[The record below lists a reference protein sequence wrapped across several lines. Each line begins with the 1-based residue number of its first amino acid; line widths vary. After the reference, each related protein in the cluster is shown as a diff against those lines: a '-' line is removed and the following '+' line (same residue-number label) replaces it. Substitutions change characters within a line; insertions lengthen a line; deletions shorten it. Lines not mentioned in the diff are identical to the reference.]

1 MTNQEILKL
10 AGELVL
16 AGTTN
21 NVIEIK
27 RISVELARIAE
38 SPDSKKEDAA
48 ADGDGATSLNG
59 EFTGFLKFNDKEIS
73 KMPKS
78 FRRTFITEGKVIF
91 YRKRKRGKLYA
102 SFTYEA
108 RYRRHGYNISVS
120 ASNLEDLKARFIEA
134 LHAGERGGVKIPTTF
149 HEFATYYFEN
159 FRKRKV
165 KPLTYENDMYRYN
178 NHLKPAFG
186 STPLRRI
193 LPAQCQTLIDGYLE
207 KGQGRTADEV
217 YSLLNVI
224 FKMAIAHGIITL
236 NPLAVVVKE
245 RHEREH
251 GKALTVSEEKLLLE
265 KTAGTRYQLL
275 FAVALYTGLRPN
287 EFKTARIEGGFIV
300 AVNSKRKGG
309 KVEYKKIPVSP
320 MLRPFLVGVQELQFP
335 RVDYMRD
342 KMREIVP
349 KHKLYDLRTTFYT
362 RCQECGVAD
371 VARMEFVGHSLGALG
386 DTYTDL
392 SEEFLLK
399 EGEKLKY

>member
-1 MTNQEILKL
+1 MNQQQIIKL

-16 AGTTN
+16 AASNENTK
-21 NVIEIK
+21 EIIK
-27 RISVELARIAE
+27 ISNELAAMV
-38 SPDSKKEDAA
+38 SADNKKEVAA
-48 ADGDGATSLNG
+48 ENGATPLQE
-59 EFTGFLKFNDKEIS
+59 EFTGFLKFTDKEIS

-78 FRRTFITEGKVIF
+78 FRHTFIAEGKVIF

-102 SFTYEA
+102 AVSYEA
-108 RYRRHGYNISVS
+108 RYRRHGYSISVS
-120 ASNLEDLKARFIEA
+120 AANLEDLKARFIEA
-134 LHAGERGGVKIPTTF
+134 LHAMENGAPKIPSTF

-165 KPLTYENDMYRYN
+165 KPLTYENDLRRYN
-178 NHLKPAFG
+178 NHIKPAFG

-193 LPAQCQTLIDGYLE
+193 LPAQCQALIDGYLE
-207 KGQGRTADEV
+207 KGQGKTADEV

-245 RHEREH
+245 RHERQH
-251 GKALTVSEEKLLLE
+251 GAALSKSEEKLLLE
-265 KTAGTRYQLL
+265 KFAGTPYQLL

-287 EFKTARIEGGFIV
+287 EYSSARIEGGFIV

-320 MLRPFLVGVQELQFP
+320 MLRPFLVNVHELHFP
-335 RVDYMRD
+335 NLQCISKRFKKILPNHR
-342 KMREIVP
+342 
-349 KHKLYDLRTTFYT
+349 LYDLRTTFYT
-362 RCQECGVAD
+362 RCQELGVAD
-371 VARMEFVGHSLGALG
+371 VARMEFVGHSLGTLG

-392 SEEFLLK
+392 SDEFLIK
-399 EGEKLKY
+399 EGEKLNY

>member
-1 MTNQEILKL
+1 LNQQEIIRL

-16 AGTTN
+16 AASSENTG
-21 NVIEIK
+21 EII
-27 RISVELARIAE
+27 RISDELAAMV
-38 SPDSKKEDAA
+38 STDSKKEVTAE
-48 ADGDGATSLNG
+48 NG
-59 EFTGFLKFNDKEIS
+59 ETPLQEEFTGFLKFNDKEIS

-78 FRRTFITEGKVIF
+78 FRHTFIAEGKVIF

-102 SFTYEA
+102 ATSYEA
-108 RYRRHGYNISVS
+108 RYRRHGFNISVS
-120 ASNLEDLKARFIEA
+120 AANLEDLKARFIEA
-134 LHAGERGGVKIPTTF
+134 LHAIESGAPKIPSNF

-165 KPLTYENDMYRYN
+165 KPATYEKDLKRYN
-178 NHLKPAFG
+178 GHIKPVFG

-193 LPAQCQTLIDGYLE
+193 LPAQCQALIDGYID
-207 KGQGRTADEV
+207 KSQTKTADEV

-224 FKMAIAHGIITL
+224 FKMAIAHGIL
-236 NPLAVVVKE
+236 DRNPLAVVVKE
-245 RHEREH
+245 QHQREH
-251 GKALTVSEEKLLLE
+251 GKALTLSEEKLLLE

-287 EFKTARIEGGFIV
+287 EYRTARIEGAFIV
-300 AVNSKRKGG
+300 AVNSKRKNK
-309 KVEYKKIPVSP
+309 KVEYKKIPITP
-320 MLRPFLVGVQELQFP
+320 MLRPYLEGVSKFSFP
-335 RVDYMRD
+335 GNAYMREHLKD
-342 KMREIVP
+342 VLPE
-349 KHKLYDLRTTFYT
+349 HKLYDLRTTFYT

-392 SEEFLLK
+392 SDDFLLK